1 MIDLVVVKFGVRDGE
16 IEVRE
21 GEGYDVGHA
30 AVGVILV
37 VEVPTESV
45 VAPGHD
51 FVLEAEVR
59 FVC

>member
-1 MIDLVVVKFGVRDGE
+1 MIALVIVEFGVRDGE

-21 GEGYDVGHA
+21 GEGDDVGHA
-30 AVGVILV
+30 AVGVILD

-45 VAPGHD
+45 VAAGHD